1 MSHSFKVGDAIK
13 WNYAANHITGKVIR
27 IHTKDFDFKGSTH
40 NASKDEPQ
48 YEVKSDKSGGTAA
61 HKGDA
66 LTKV

>member
-13 WNYAANHITGKVIR
+13 WNYAGNHVPGKVIK

-40 NASKDEPQ
+40 HASKVEPQ
-48 YEVKSDKSGGTAA
+48 YEVKSDKSGETAA
-61 HKGDA
+61 HTGDA